1 MSSLSS
7 CGLDFGTTN
16 STIAIV
22 KDGQPLALDIDP
34 LNSNP
39 KILKSLIYLNPGEQ
53 RAIGHQAIDRYLW
66 DIKNIPAVPPKIID
80 TGRKLKVFKPS
91 SVGGVGG
98 IELVPELVEV
108 DVSGRGRLLQSLK
121 SVLTSDTFTGTTLFN
136 HFYTLEDLLTELLS
150 EIKIRA
156 EKILNYQLDSVT
168 LGRPVRYV
176 GSGKETLAL
185 DRMRRVG
192 ERSGFKNIDFE
203 YEPVGAALHYGLNL
217 HQRQYVLVFDF
228 GGGTLDVCIM
238 SFPEKKII
246 AVSGR
251 PIGGDLLNS
260 LIVQNRLL
268 HFFGSQTIFSGRL
281 PFPRYFISALTNWY
295 QISLFKTVRDLQA
308 LDYFI
313 TNADDSTPI
322 KRLRDLIVN
331 DYGYLFFQTVDRC
344 KIKLSTHDS
353 TIFKFSCADF
363 SISQKLLRSDFENI
377 IYDQI
382 LETQKC
388 LDESLSAASLTS
400 SQIGKVIVTGGSSK
414 IPVFMNLLIKQFGL
428 GKLVTGNRFTA
439 VALGL
444 ALKSST

>member
-1 MSSLSS
+1 MSSPSS

-16 STIAIV
+16 STIAVV
-22 KDGQPLALDIDP
+22 KDGEPIALDIDP

-39 KILKSLIYLNPGEQ
+39 KILKSLIYLNPQGQ

-66 DIKNIPAVPPKIID
+66 DVKNIPAVAPKIVD

-108 DVSGRGRLLQSLK
+108 DISGRGRLLQSLK

-136 HFYTLEDLLTELLS
+136 HFYSLEDLLTELLT
-150 EIKIRA
+150 EIKLRA
-156 EKILNYQLDSVT
+156 ENILDHQLDSVT

-176 GSGKETLAL
+176 GTGKESLAL
-185 DRMRRVG
+185 NRMRRVG
-192 ERSGFKNIDFE
+192 ERAGFQNVNFE
-203 YEPVGAALHYGLNL
+203 YEPVGAALYYGLNL
-217 HQRQYVLVFDF
+217 HQSQKILVFDF

-246 AVSGR
+246 SVSGR

-260 LIVQNRLL
+260 LIVQNQLL
-268 HFFGSQTIFSGRL
+268 HFFGSQTVISGRL
-281 PFPRYFISALTNWY
+281 QFPRYFLSALTNWY

-313 TNADDSTPI
+313 TNSDDPVPI
-322 KRLRDLIVN
+322 KRLRDLIIN
-331 DYGYLFFQTVDRC
+331 DYGYLFFKTVDQC

-353 TIFKFSCADF
+353 AVFKFSCADF
-363 SISQKLLRSDFENI
+363 SLSQKLLRSDFENI
-377 IYDQI
+377 IQDQ
-382 LETQKC
+382 LSDTQQC
-388 LDESLSAASLTS
+388 LNESLSTASLTP
-400 SQIGKVIVTGGSSK
+400 SQINKVIVTGGSSK
-414 IPVFMNLLIKQFGL
+414 IPIFMNLLINQFGAD
-428 GKLVTGNRFTA
+428 KLITANRFTA

-444 ALKSST
+444 ALR